1 MASPPTTPLTGPTE
15 NEAGPVGLDLARLV
29 PNPLHGAPPSK
40 LALGDDGADSED
52 EYAACEDDGV
62 PPPEGERESSEMRR
76 RPRLLEQ
83 EVAFVDEKLPPAE
96 KAQNDKEETLHRQ
109 VDAFKSEVVCIAI
122 VCRMRSDLNSEWS
135 ALDA

>member
-76 RPRLLEQ
+76 RPGFYWSRRWLLS
-83 EVAFVDEKLPPAE
+83 
-96 KAQNDKEETLHRQ
+96 T
-109 VDAFKSEVVCIAI
+109 KSCPQLKRRRMTKRRRCIA
-122 VCRMRSDLNSEWS
+122 RSTPSSPKWYAS
-135 ALDA
+135 Q